1 MRYAGEQ
8 RMILELQGGSIEKG
22 NGDMKKIIS
31 GLFGLALLLHGS
43 ASPATA
49 QSANDDFGGPWRFV
63 GAEGQGA
70 SGSER
75 EFPLTL
81 NSRSGSYNGYEPR
94 WEQPLQ
100 MELKAGHVYTVT
112 LRARAVNPRAVGSTA
127 FKFALSPVKKPKLS
141 HLVFTCGPVLSGE
154 WETFSAPF
162 SVQENIP
169 AGKLSCF
176 LVHGFGEAAIE
187 VQDVRVED
195 RGADKPLQAYARTGR
210 WYTGQETNQA
220 WRTQAQE
227 MIATNRMGT
236 FSIQVVDGQG
246 EPVEDA
252 RIIIEQQTH
261 AYRFGVALNAVLAKW
276 IAPGAESNPALLG
289 EFQYYKTTSGRTELT
304 FSERKREI
312 EKYFEVLKSD
322 FNYVV
327 LENAFKWE
335 AWCGEW
341 GGFKQEDTLALA
353 DWLNEQGIAVKGHT
367 LVWPGWRHSPEFLK
381 GMTNNPVALNRL
393 VHAHIADVGT
403 AMNGRVVA
411 VDVLNEVFNNND
423 FMKLLGN
430 DIMPEWFKLA
440 REVLPDAQLN
450 VNDFLIMA
458 NGGYWEEKLDF
469 YDNLVG
475 SLVEDGAP
483 IDGIGFQ
490 NHYRHNFLTGPER
503 IWELCDRFGRYG
515 LSLVCSE
522 FDVNL
527 ADEALQAAYTR
538 DFLTAWFAHPDTNA
552 FLQWGYWQ
560 DSHWLP
566 YAGLYDRDWRM
577 KPNAKVYRDLVYN
590 QWWSGW
596 EEARTGADGKT
607 ALRGFLGDYRITAY
621 AHGREVSLDGVRLK
635 KEGTELSVR
644 L

>member
-1 MRYAGEQ
+1 MK
-8 RMILELQGGSIEKG
+8 KG
-22 NGDMKKIIS
+22 NRNMKKIIS
-31 GLFGLALLLHGS
+31 AFLGLAAVLQIS
-43 ASPATA
+43 ASPAFA
-49 QSANDDFGGPWRFV
+49 REPGASPVGKWGFV
-63 GAEGQGA
+63 DAEGQRTDVQ
-70 SGSER
+70 ER
-75 EFPLTL
+75 AFPLALEPRTG
-81 NSRSGSYNGYEPR
+81 NYNGYEPR
-94 WEQPLQ
+94 WEQPFL

-112 LRARAVNPRAVGSTA
+112 LRARAINPSGIGSTA
-127 FKFALSPVKKPKLS
+127 FKFALSPVKKPRLS
-141 HLVFTCGPVLSGE
+141 DLVFTCGPVLSGE
-154 WETFSAPF
+154 WETFTASF
-162 SVQENIP
+162 SVSENIP
-169 AGKLSCF
+169 AGQLSSF
-176 LVHGFGEAAIE
+176 LVHGFGDASVE
-187 VQDVRVED
+187 VQNVQVED
-195 RGADKPLQAYARTGR
+195 RGADKPVQAYARTGR
-210 WYTGQETNQA
+210 WYSGQEPNLA
-220 WRTQAQE
+220 WRAKAQE

-236 FSIQVVDGQG
+236 FSIQVVNGQG

-252 RIIIEQQTH
+252 RVIIEQQTH
-261 AYRFGVALNAVLAKW
+261 AYRFGVALNGTLAKW
-276 IAPGAESNPALLG
+276 IAPGADSNPALLS
-289 EFQYYKTTSGRTELT
+289 EFQYYKTTSGRKDLT
-304 FSERKREI
+304 FTERKREI

-341 GGFKQEDTLALA
+341 GGFRQEDTLALV

-381 GMTNNPVALNRL
+381 GMTNNPDALSRL
-393 VHAHIADVGT
+393 VHAHITDVGT
-403 AMNGRVVA
+403 AMNGRVVV
-411 VDVLNEVFNNND
+411 VDVMNEVFNNND

-430 DIMPEWFKLA
+430 EIMPEWFKRA

-458 NGGYWEEKLDF
+458 NGGYWAEKQDF

-475 SLVEDGAP
+475 DLIAAGAP

-503 IWELCDRFGRYG
+503 IWELCDHFGRHG
-515 LSLVCSE
+515 LKLSCSE

-538 DFLTAWFAHPDTNA
+538 DFLTAWFAHPDSNA

-577 KPNAKVYRDLVYN
+577 KPNAKIYRDLVYN

-596 EEARTGADGKT
+596 EEARTGANGKA
-607 ALRGFLGDYRITAY
+607 ALRGFLGDYRISVY
-621 AHGREVSLDGVRLK
+621 ANGCETVLDNIELKQAGTTLTVRLH
-635 KEGTELSVR
+635 
-644 L
+644 